1 MRELR
6 YTLLADGPADRA
18 LMPILTWLLRQHL
31 PGWAIQPPWADLWQ
45 LPSMPNKLHQR
56 IIASTDFYQCDLLF
70 IHRDAERASL
80 VDRLD
85 EARKAIEKVAQVKEI
100 PPSIAVVPVR
110 MTEAWLLFDADAIRE
125 AADNPN
131 GAARL
136 DLPRLNRIERISDP
150 KNMLH
155 SLIREAAELG
165 THRRSR
171 FRVRHRV
178 HRVSEYIEDF
188 SPLRE
193 LTAFANME
201 NEIKRMIQ
209 SQGWGDQADVTGN
222 G

>member
-31 PGWAIQPPWADLWQ
+31 PSWAIQPQWADLWQ
-45 LPSMPNKLHQR
+45 LPNMPRRLRQK
-56 IIASTDFYQCDLLF
+56 ITASTDLYQCDLLF
-70 IHRDAERASL
+70 VHRDAERVSL
-80 VDRLD
+80 RDRRD
-85 EARKAIEKVAQVKEI
+85 EIGRAIEEAARIEEI
-100 PPSIAVVPVR
+100 PPSVGVVPVR
-110 MTEAWLLFDADAIRE
+110 MTEAWLLFETGAIRE

-136 DLPRLNRIERISDP
+136 DLPRLNRVEGISDP
-150 KNMLH
+150 KARLH

-178 HRVSEYIEDF
+178 QRVSEYIQDF

-193 LTAFANME
+193 LTAFANLE
-201 NEIKRMIQ
+201 NELTRTIE
-209 SQGWGDQADVTGN
+209 SQGWA
-222 G
+222 